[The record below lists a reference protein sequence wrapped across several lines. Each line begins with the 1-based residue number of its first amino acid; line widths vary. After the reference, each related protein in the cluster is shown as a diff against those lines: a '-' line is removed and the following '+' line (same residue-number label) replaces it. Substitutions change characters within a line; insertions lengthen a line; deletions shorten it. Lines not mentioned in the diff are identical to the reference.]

1 MEKFRKNCYIAAE
14 NKKAAAW
21 LLSHGYK
28 LQKGEK
34 IRVLASDD
42 YDCGRGAYEVLD
54 VYFVNYKGWSKNF
67 HKLLKDN
74 DLLLPTSIKGRDLV
88 EDSYIYI

>member
-1 MEKFRKNCYIAAE
+1 MEKFRKNCYISVE
-14 NKKAAAW
+14 NKKAAEW
-21 LLSHGYK
+21 LVAHGYK

-42 YDCGRGAYEVLD
+42 YDRGRGVYEVLD
-54 VYFVNYKGWSKNF
+54 VYYVNFKGWSKKF
-67 HKLLKDN
+67 HKLLKVY

-88 EDSYIYI
+88 EDSFIYI